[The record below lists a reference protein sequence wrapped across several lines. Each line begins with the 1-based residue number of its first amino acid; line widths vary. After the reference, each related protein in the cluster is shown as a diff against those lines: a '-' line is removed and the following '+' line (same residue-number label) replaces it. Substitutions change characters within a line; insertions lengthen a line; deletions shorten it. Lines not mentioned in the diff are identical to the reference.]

1 MPVLN
6 QTVFNRLSASRI
18 DIHVMRAAI
27 VFIFLMFGIAKFALY
42 EAEGVART
50 AEHYWLFAW
59 MYPLWGVQGASNAIG
74 TLELTTGALIA
85 LGAVSPRA
93 GLLGGL
99 MGMAT
104 FLVTLSFSFGA
115 ELWKE
120 GYGFPYMGGTAQFL
134 FKDAGLLALC
144 LALTLDSIRNLCSGR
159 STPSPSTTT
168 ARASTMTLS

>member
-6 QTVFNRLSASRI
+6 QTVYKRLSASRI
-18 DIHVMRAAI
+18 DVHLMRAAI

-85 LGAVSPRA
+85 LGVVSPRA

-115 ELWKE
+115 ELWKA
-120 GYGFPYMGGTAQFL
+120 GYGFPYMGGKAQFL
-134 FKDAGLLALC
+134 FKDAGLLVLC
-144 LALTLDSIRNLCSGR
+144 MALTLDSIRNLSSGGGGPPPSRWRHVR
-159 STPSPSTTT
+159 S
-168 ARASTMTLS
+168 R

>member
-1 MPVLN
+1 MVLN
-6 QTVFNRLSASRI
+6 QAMFAQARGSRI
-18 DIHVMRAAI
+18 DIHAMRAAI
-27 VFIFLMFGIAKFALY
+27 VFIFLMFGTAKFALY

-74 TLELTTGALIA
+74 TLELMTGALIA
-85 LGAVSPRA
+85 LGAVSARA

-99 MGMAT
+99 MGMTT
-104 FLVTLSFSFGA
+104 FMVTLSFSFGA
-115 ELWKE
+115 DLWEE

-144 LALTLDSIRNLCSGR
+144 LALTLDAARNLGR
-159 STPSPSTTT
+159 DAFAP
-168 ARASTMTLS
+168 RNKL

>member
-1 MPVLN
+1 MLN
-6 QTVFNRLSASRI
+6 EAMLNRLSASRI
-18 DIHVMRAAI
+18 DVHLMRIAI
-27 VFIFLMFGIAKFALY
+27 VFIFLMFGTAKFALY

-74 TLELTTGALIA
+74 TIELATGGLIA

-93 GLLGGL
+93 GLIGGL

-115 ELWKE
+115 DLWQE
-120 GYGFPYMGGTAQFL
+120 GFGFPFMGSSAQFL
-134 FKDAGLLALC
+134 FKDTGLFALC
-144 LALTLDSIRNLCSGR
+144 LALTLDAVLRLAPRQVDR
-159 STPSPSTTT
+159 S
-168 ARASTMTLS
+168 

>member
-1 MPVLN
+1 M
-6 QTVFNRLSASRI
+6 
-18 DIHVMRAAI
+18 
-27 VFIFLMFGIAKFALY
+27 G
-42 EAEGVART
+42 
-50 AEHYWLFAW
+50 
-59 MYPLWGVQGASNAIG
+59 
-74 TLELTTGALIA
+74 
-85 LGAVSPRA
+85 LGAVSHRA

-159 STPSPSTTT
+159 STSSPSTTP
-168 ARASTMTLS
+168 ARASTMTLSCTAAALSAPCPTLVSLLGASGRTLLGRALWGEGGCLSVVIS

>member
-1 MPVLN
+1 MLN
-6 QTVFNRLSASRI
+6 QAMFNRMSASRI
-18 DIHVMRAAI
+18 DIYVMRAAI
-27 VFIFLMFGIAKFALY
+27 VFIFLVFGIAKFALY

-50 AEHYWLFAW
+50 AEDYWLFAW

-85 LGAVSPRA
+85 LGAASPRA

-134 FKDAGLLALC
+134 FKDVGLFALC
-144 LALTLDSIRNLCSGR
+144 LALTLDSIRSRRSGWP
-159 STPSPSTTT
+159 TPSPIK
-168 ARASTMTLS
+168 

>member
-1 MPVLN
+1 MLIM
-6 QTVFNRLSASRI
+6 TMFTRLSASRI
-18 DIHVMRAAI
+18 DIHVMRTAI

-59 MYPLWGVQGASNAIG
+59 MYPLWGVQGSSNAIG
-74 TLELTTGALIA
+74 TLELSTGALIA

-104 FLVTLSFSFGA
+104 FLVTLSFSFEA
-115 ELWKE
+115 VLWKE

-144 LALTLDSIRNLCSGR
+144 LALTLDSFRSLLSGR
-159 STPSPSTTT
+159 SARNPMAQSSATT
-168 ARASTMTLS
+168 ASAIEPS

>member
-1 MPVLN
+1 MLN
-6 QTVFNRLSASRI
+6 EAMLKRLSASRI
-18 DIHVMRAAI
+18 DVHLMRIAI
-27 VFIFLMFGIAKFALY
+27 VFIFLMFGTAKFALY

-74 TLELTTGALIA
+74 TIELTTGALIA

-93 GLLGGL
+93 GLVGGL

-115 ELWKE
+115 DLWEE
-120 GYGFPYMGGTAQFL
+120 GYGFPFMGSSAQFL
-134 FKDAGLLALC
+134 FKDAGLFALC
-144 LALTLDSIRNLCSGR
+144 LALTLDAVRRLTSREVG
-159 STPSPSTTT
+159 PG
-168 ARASTMTLS
+168 

>member
-1 MPVLN
+1 VFI
-6 QTVFNRLSASRI
+6 QTVLARVSASRI
-18 DIHVMRAAI
+18 DVHVMRIAI
-27 VFIFLMFGIAKFALY
+27 VFIFLMFGTAKFALY

-59 MYPLWGVQGASNAIG
+59 MYPLWGVQGASNTIG
-74 TLELTTGALIA
+74 TVELTTGALIA

-93 GLLGGL
+93 GLIGGL

-115 ELWKE
+115 DLWEE

-134 FKDAGLLALC
+134 FKDAGLLAIC
-144 LALTLDSIRNLCSGR
+144 LALTLDATRRLTSRETGGR
-159 STPSPSTTT
+159 APS
-168 ARASTMTLS
+168 RWRR

>member
-18 DIHVMRAAI
+18 DIHMMRAAI

-42 EAEGVART
+42 EAEVVART

-104 FLVTLSFSFGA
+104 FLVTLRFACGA
-115 ELWKE
+115 GLWKE
-120 GYGFPYMGGTAQFL
+120 GSGFAYMGGTAQFL
-134 FKDAGLLALC
+134 VKDGGQRAMC
-144 LALTLDSIRNLCSGR
+144 LAPTLGF
-159 STPSPSTTT
+159 
-168 ARASTMTLS
+168 

>member
-1 MPVLN
+1 MPVLS

-18 DIHVMRAAI
+18 DIHLMRAAI
-27 VFIFLMFGIAKFALY
+27 VFIFLMFGTAKFALY

-50 AEHYWLFAW
+50 AEHYWLFSW
-59 MYPLWGVQGASNAIG
+59 MYPLWGVEGASNAIG
-74 TLELTTGALIA
+74 TLELTTGGLIA
-85 LGAVSPRA
+85 LGAISPRA

-99 MGMAT
+99 MGIAT

-115 ELWKE
+115 DLWEE

-144 LALTLDSIRNLCSGR
+144 IALTLDSIRNLR
-159 STPSPSTTT
+159 PSPRTP
-168 ARASTMTLS
+168 AP